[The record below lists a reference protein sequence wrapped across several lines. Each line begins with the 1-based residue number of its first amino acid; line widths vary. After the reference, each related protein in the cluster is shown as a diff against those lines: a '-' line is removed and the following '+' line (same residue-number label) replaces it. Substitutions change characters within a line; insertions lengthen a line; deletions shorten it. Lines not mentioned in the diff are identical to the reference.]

1 MLGQNAEATSYLISA
16 IDRDKSFDEAI
27 MLLFRVYL
35 DRNDKTQALNL
46 YNNSINELEPQFQ
59 SKVNYDIA
67 KFLWYRADYDQA
79 EVYVKRITNPIYNVY
94 PDELVLLQE
103 SISLSIAQTQAE
115 KDIEFETLPSKMNEF
130 DLQYFPSLD
139 ANGQLV
145 FTARDKRWG
154 GDEQILVT
162 RDSLGSWVQPRMI
175 SSNINSD
182 RNEGTASI
190 SADGRT
196 LVFTGCNRPNGY
208 GSCDLYV
215 SYKNGDEWAEPEI
228 LSQTIN
234 TRYWES
240 QPSLNSNGQTLYFVS
255 TQPGKG
261 GQDLWVSQ
269 KENGQWSAARA
280 LNDLNTAQDDSSPFI
295 YPDDATL
302 FFASNGRPG
311 LGRFDLFK
319 TVKKID
325 DWSEPEN
332 LGTPINNELDQIGY
346 CIGLDGWAYFSTTLA
361 SGKIEMRRFKFPEEL
376 LPDVQ
381 LRSLVV
387 LLVDAQ
393 DGRLLE
399 GELNVLFSESELVMK
414 NYGLGYYTELIKS
427 DPIELF
433 ASAPG
438 YYDQQVMYTS
448 DSMKIQLQP
457 FELGSVLGG
466 PFYFSSN
473 SYEIKEKDIQ
483 QLKKLAEMLKDHP
496 ELVVTIEGYTDV
508 IGNVEDNMTLSRQRV
523 NAVVEEMEKLE
534 VSSAQIQRQY
544 FGESRSED
552 KPRVEDDSLSER
564 KVIIRLTSLQKEQ
577 N

>member
-67 KFLWYRADYDQA
+67 KFLWFRADYEQA
-79 EVYVKRITNPIYNVY
+79 EVYVDKITNPIYNVY
-94 PDELVLLQE
+94 PDELALLKE
-103 SISLSIAQTQAE
+103 SISLSVAQTQAE

-145 FTARDKRWG
+145 FTARDKQWG

-162 RDSLGSWVQPRMI
+162 RDSMGSWVQPRMI
-175 SSNINSD
+175 SSDINSD

-208 GSCDLYV
+208 GSCDLYI
-215 SYKNGDEWAEPEI
+215 SYKNGKEWAEPEI
-228 LSQTIN
+228 LPQTIN
-234 TRYWES
+234 TRFWES
-240 QPSLNSNGQTLYFVS
+240 QPSLNSNGQSLYFVS

-269 KENGQWSAARA
+269 KKNGQWSAARA
-280 LNDLNTAQDDSSPFI
+280 LNELNTAQDDSSPFI

-319 TVKKID
+319 TVKKIN

-346 CIGLDGWAYFSTTLA
+346 CIGLDGWAYFSTTL
-361 SGKIEMRRFKFPEEL
+361 STGKIEMRRFKFPEEL

-393 DGRLLE
+393 DGQLLD
-399 GELNVLFSESELVMK
+399 GKLNVLFSESELVMN

-427 DPIELF
+427 DPIELY

-438 YYDQQVMYTS
+438 YFDQQVNYTS
-448 DSMKIQLQP
+448 DSMMIQLQP

-466 PFYFSSN
+466 PFHFGSN
-473 SYEIKEKDIQ
+473 SHEIKDKDIQ
-483 QLKKLAEMLKDHP
+483 QIKKLAEILKGHP

-534 VSSAQIQRQY
+534 VSSTQIHRQF

-552 KPRVEDDSLSER
+552 KPKVEDDSLSER
-564 KVIIRLTSLQKEQ
+564 KVIIRLTSLQKE
-577 N
+577 